1 MILKNYEVNSSTF
14 ALIPVKKNYCR
25 VMDQDGSH
33 LVRNSALT
41 IIKNAC
47 NYFGSSFDSRHVM
60 TRKLININ
68 YKSPIV
74 IEESRSIIFFPTSS
88 PREDDCIW
96 ISLNSIKKYLKKEGK
111 TRIIFR
117 NDSFIE
123 IPVSYNIID
132 NQMARSI
139 MLEKELNKI
148 VKEL

>member
-74 IEESRSIIFFPTSS
+74 IEESRSIIFSPTSS

-139 MLEKELNKI
+139 MLEKELNKR
-148 VKEL
+148 KKCF

>member
-25 VMDQDGSH
+25 VLDQEGSH
-33 LVRNSALT
+33 LVRNSAFT

-117 NDSFIE
+117 NDSYIE

-139 MLEKELNKI
+139 MLEKELNKR
-148 VKEL
+148 KKCF

>member
-96 ISLNSIKKYLKKEGK
+96 ISLNSIKKISKKRRK
-111 TRIIFR
+111 
-117 NDSFIE
+117 N
-123 IPVSYNIID
+123 
-132 NQMARSI
+132 
-139 MLEKELNKI
+139 
-148 VKEL
+148 

>member
-139 MLEKELNKI
+139 MLEKELNKR
-148 VKEL
+148 KKCF